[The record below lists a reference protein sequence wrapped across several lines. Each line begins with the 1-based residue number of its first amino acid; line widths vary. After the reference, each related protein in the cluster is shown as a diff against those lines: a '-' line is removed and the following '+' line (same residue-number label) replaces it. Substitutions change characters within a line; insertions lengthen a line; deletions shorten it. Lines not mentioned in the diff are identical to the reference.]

1 MEDITITSF
10 NKSCKRE
17 SNYLYTY
24 SSDYH
29 AYGYCSCGFRGK
41 IDVNNKCCPKCGVKP
56 SKFKGLMTPTDN
68 INERMM
74 IPLEVTANDTYF
86 YLKLF
91 EINAKLNYVRDEG
104 VFAYPS
110 DEIYLHEIFFGY
122 ELNKKGEEKFVTR
135 HLVNGEKIPFRK
147 GTIENLYSYF
157 TTYNKAK
164 MVEYTSFSNILK
176 TIALLD
182 YKEYSINREIEAC
195 NIWNIQYFYKHLRIL
210 LQHNYINI
218 YADTIEDLK
227 RLNNFIGTVDKKLFT
242 FINEPFVK
250 PDRPIYSFK
259 EYFRPGYNGCDTNE
273 ELYNYY
279 KEILDFSKI
288 YPDASRY
295 ELTTLVKMK
304 NKLGYTFEEMD
315 ELNRKIDNQAF
326 KNLPGSYGDNAL
338 SLIYE
343 SQTLFKTLDL
353 PTEKVPKELA
363 IYATKARALRNLLNT
378 EWFKTLVFN
387 GCKDYKISCITDDKV
402 IKKLYAEN
410 GYKALDDA
418 LIDFNMKRKLI
429 GNLKIIKGDKKHIFR
444 NIVIYMQ
451 NRGKNKYNVQYEII
465 KLIETNEDG
474 TSELIE
480 KEEILNRIQELF
492 ESNEVAY
499 NE

>member
-17 SNYLYTY
+17 NNYLYTY

-56 SKFKGLMTPTDN
+56 SKFKGLTPTDN
-68 INERMM
+68 ISERMM

-91 EINAKLNYVRDEG
+91 EINAKLNYVKDEG
-104 VFAYPS
+104 VFAYSS
-110 DEIYLHEIFFGY
+110 DETYLHEIFFGY

-147 GTIENLYSYF
+147 GTIENLYSYY

-164 MVEYTSFSNILK
+164 MVEYADFSNILR
-176 TIALLD
+176 TISLLD

-195 NIWNIQYFYKHLRIL
+195 NIWNIQYFYKHLRVL
-210 LQHNYINI
+210 LKYNYINI

-227 RLNNFIGTVDKKLFT
+227 QLNKFIETVDKKLFT
-242 FINEPFVK
+242 FINESLVSPG
-250 PDRPIYSFK
+250 RPAYSFK
-259 EYFRPGYNGCDTNE
+259 DYFRPSYNGCDTNE

-288 YPDASRY
+288 YPDAGRY
-295 ELTTLVKMK
+295 ELNTLVKMK

-315 ELNRKIDNQAF
+315 EINRKIDNQAF
-326 KNLPGSYGDNAL
+326 KNLPGAYGDNAL

-343 SQTLFKTLDL
+343 AQTLFKTLDL

-378 EWFKTLVFN
+378 EWYKTLTFDD
-387 GCKDYKISCITDDKV
+387 CKQCKIACLMDDKV
-402 IKKLYAEN
+402 IKELYMKN

-418 LIDFNMKRKLI
+418 LIDFNMKKILI
-429 GNLKIIKGDKKHIFR
+429 GNLKLVKKDKKIYR
-444 NIVIYMQ
+444 NIFIYMQ
-451 NRGKNKYNVQYEII
+451 NKVKNRYNSEYKILKLVEI
-465 KLIETNEDG
+465 NENEI
-474 TSELIE
+474 SNELIE
-480 KEEILNRIQELF
+480 EEEILNRIKELF
-492 ESNEVAY
+492 ESEEVAY